1 MLYNVTSKNKNFN
14 NVKSALVVSIGSYND
29 E

>member
-14 NVKSALVVSIGSYND
+14 NVESALVVSINSYND